1 MLRAGLTP
9 KLVDGAEFLHV
20 LDIEVAKA
28 CEIVRPKALA
38 RGLLAYPAI
47 SEDYSLHRVEVSGQN
62 LLADIKLPGDSI
74 VVCIS
79 GELAVSNSLEE
90 RVVLRRGE
98 AAYVT
103 ADANFFTFAGS
114 GVGYIG
120 SEL

>member
-1 MLRAGLTP
+1 LAKGLFEYP
-9 KLVDGAEFLHV
+9 
-20 LDIEVAKA
+20 
-28 CEIVRPKALA
+28 EI
-38 RGLLAYPAI
+38 
-47 SEDYSLHRVEVSGQN
+47 SDDYCLYRVEVSSQN

-74 VVCIS
+74 VVCVS
-79 GELAVSNSLEE
+79 GELTVSNSLDEL
-90 RVVLRRGE
+90 VVLRRGE